1 MKKKQIK
8 KLELAKETL
17 RDLVVGG
24 LLNSNDK
31 SVYWS
36 CVPQDSGMYTC
47 EC

>member
-1 MKKKQIK
+1 MKKKVKQ
-8 KLELAKETL
+8 LVLAKETL
-17 RDLVVGG
+17 RTLVVGG

-36 CVPQDSGMYTC
+36 CVCQDSGMYTC